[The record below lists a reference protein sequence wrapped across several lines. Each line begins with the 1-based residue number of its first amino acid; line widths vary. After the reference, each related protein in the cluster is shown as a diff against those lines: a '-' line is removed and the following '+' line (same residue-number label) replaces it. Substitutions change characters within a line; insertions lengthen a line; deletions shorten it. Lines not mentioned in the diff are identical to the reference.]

1 VAERPYSRPRWRSYG
16 VEGVRRRWRHTLAIL
31 QPAQD
36 HAPKNSVHAAEQRRN
51 AARKAWFKGQLNLD
65 PMRIVFIDETA
76 ANTKMARL
84 YGLAP
89 RANDAAR
96 GACLSALIR
105 QVRQRLRLRPEAQA
119 IGAGNSAEAPPV
131 DITCPICSRHTKRR
145 RIGPRKQRVIR
156 CAVTPNGSWSTIAGF
171 AVRAELAG
179 LQSFSHSSVSPS
191 RRGGNPT
198 QSLITE
204 PTSPAASDT
213 HRASSRHKSAHPD
226 S

>member
-1 VAERPYSRPRWRSYG
+1 
-16 VEGVRRRWRHTLAIL
+16 VRRRRRHTLAVL

-36 HAPKNSVHAAEQRRN
+36 HAPKKSVHAAEQRRN
-51 AARKAWFKGQLNLD
+51 AENAAREAWFKGQLDLD
-65 PMRIVFIDETA
+65 PTRIVFIDETA

-89 RANDAAR
+89 RANDAAP

-105 QVRQRLRLRPEAQA
+105 QVRLRLRLRPEVQA
-119 IGAGNSAEAPPV
+119 IEAGNSAEAPPLDITRAPRRDRV
-131 DITCPICSRHTKRR
+131 DIGAVCSRHTNPR

-156 CAVTPNGSWSTIAGF
+156 CAVTPKGSWSTIAGF

-191 RRGGNPT
+191 RRGGDPT
-198 QSLITE
+198 QSRIAE

-213 HRASSRHKSAHPD
+213 HRASPRHKSAHPD